1 MLNRNKKPLAMLLAA
16 LTLSA
21 CGSDSGFNEDTDFL
35 VEDGF
40 VQFVNMMPDS
50 PEVLIIH
57 GLERTSS
64 GFPLAQAVEQRPADK
79 YDWRIVY
86 LDSNDDEVTIA
97 EGDDQLI
104 EADRLST
111 FLWMGNL
118 AQPNIQIVDAP
129 FVTSDSR
136 TAGVSDIWF
145 ASNLTNHSMVDIYL
159 TSLDTK
165 LSDASPLISVTSGN
179 FTNRLSVDAGINQRI
194 RITTAGS
201 SQLLFDSGALEIIE
215 KTEDFYAI
223 VDDFGPDGE
232 NHANVI
238 RTVGGTA
245 STIQDNSQPAKVRIG
260 NYTNR
265 ANLTGLLGDNVF
277 PSIGKQTRS
286 AQQETATGEIDFS
299 ITEAG
304 VTLEQSA
311 LTIFPGSFQS
321 IYTFENDTTDAASIT
336 QSIIVSD
343 SIRLVKDRSLFKFI
357 NGSDLNINL
366 YVLRPGQDFDDVLP
380 FLDNF
385 GFGGRTD
392 NELLSDVTEYVV
404 RNAENTETLST
415 TSKLLQE
422 GVSYTLVFDK
432 ENVLHLLED

>member
-1 MLNRNKKPLAMLLAA
+1 MLLAA
-16 LTLSA
+16 LLLSA

-50 PEVLIIH
+50 PEVLMIH

-86 LDSNDDEVTIA
+86 LDSNDDEVTVA
-97 EGDDQLI
+97 EGEDQLI

-118 AQPNIQIVDAP
+118 DKPNIQIVDAT
-129 FVTSDSR
+129 FVASDSR
-136 TAGVSDIWF
+136 PAGVSDIWF

-159 TSLDTK
+159 TSLDAN
-165 LSDASPLISVTSGN
+165 LSDASPLASVTSGS
-179 FTNRLSVDAGINQRI
+179 FTNRLSVDAGINQRL

-201 SQLLFDSGALEIIE
+201 SELLFDSGALEILE

-238 RTVGGTA
+238 RTVGGEG
-245 STIQDNSQPAKVRIG
+245 STIQDNSQTAQVRIG

-265 ANLTGLLGDNVF
+265 VNLTGSLGSNVY
-277 PSIGKQTRS
+277 PNISKQTRS
-286 AQQETATGEIDFS
+286 APQETATGEVDFS

-304 VTLEQSA
+304 LVLEQST
-311 LTIFPGSFQS
+311 LTISPGAFQA
-321 IYTFENDTTDAASIT
+321 IYTFENNATDAVSIT
-336 QSIIVSD
+336 RSVIVSD
-343 SIRLVKDRSLFKFI
+343 SVRLVKDRSLFKFI
-357 NGSDLNINL
+357 NGSNLNIDL

-380 FLDNF
+380 FLDDF
-385 GFGGRTD
+385 GFGGRID
-392 NELLSDVTEYVV
+392 NELLTDTTEYVI

-415 TSKLLQE
+415 TSKVLQQ
-422 GVSYTLVFDK
+422 GVNYTLVFDN
-432 ENVLHLLED
+432 ENVIHLLED